1 MLWHNRLR
9 HLVNSEN
16 QKQIKLDDMHVARD
30 PNNNEMEENIPSTSN
45 AHWQRTQV
53 CSWARPA
60 WTSQHHGLWKGGVSH
75 IQLELMHMSEVW
87 CPGEIPSQSRD
98 ASPETKPAFQRWRGF
113 CFVFSLTFSWQTRAD
128 TYAPTMLY
136 LYPIKE
142 MPCFCKQYDESCIFN
157 TVICSWELT

>member
-53 CSWARPA
+53 CS
-60 WTSQHHGLWKGGVSH
+60 
-75 IQLELMHMSEVW
+75 
-87 CPGEIPSQSRD
+87 
-98 ASPETKPAFQRWRGF
+98 
-113 CFVFSLTFSWQTRAD
+113 
-128 TYAPTMLY
+128 
-136 LYPIKE
+136 
-142 MPCFCKQYDESCIFN
+142 
-157 TVICSWELT
+157 